1 MAGFHDCML
10 SNRYGL
16 LKVKS
21 MLSGQHEV
29 CATSWWPRERAALI
43 WAIAVNAADGCGVA
57 ASPSVASA
65 VDGAKPTAPAAMA
78 SRTSAVIAAI
88 SSSLAVRSV
97 ASSPL
102 TEARLAEWPER

>member
-29 CATSWWPRERAALI
+29 CATSWWPRERAAFT
-43 WAIAVNAADGCGVA
+43 WSSVVKAAVGLVLEW
-57 ASPSVASA
+57 
-65 VDGAKPTAPAAMA
+65 K
-78 SRTSAVIAAI
+78 RAAI
-88 SSSLAVRSV
+88 TTGRLASTASSSR
-97 ASSPL
+97 
-102 TEARLAEWPER
+102 